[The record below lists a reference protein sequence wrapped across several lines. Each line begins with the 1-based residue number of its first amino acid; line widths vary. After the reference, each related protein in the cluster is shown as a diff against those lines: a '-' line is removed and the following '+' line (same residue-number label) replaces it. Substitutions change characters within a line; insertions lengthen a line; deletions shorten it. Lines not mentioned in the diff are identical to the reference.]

1 MRLLFL
7 LHLKC
12 TVIKFAAGEF
22 PQGEPFCPVRFNK
35 KGDPTESK
43 IPWGGAG
50 DRA

>member
-35 KGDPTESK
+35 KGPRGIEDSVGCNSETL
-43 IPWGGAG
+43 
-50 DRA
+50 